1 MSEDTQKNKKMENL
15 IKRVMRMVGPE
26 YPGEGAMSKIIIAGF
41 TAVEDLLEK
50 TLS

>member
-1 MSEDTQKNKKMENL
+1 MSGDTQKKKKMENSEKKEM
-15 IKRVMRMVGPE
+15 IMVGPE